1 MGILFGKTKKKE
13 TRVTEQDKAV
23 LQLKQQRDKLK
34 QYQKRILNNLE
45 AERKIAKQLL
55 QDGRK
60 EKAILLLRKKR
71 FMEQMLTKTDG
82 QLMNLEQMC
91 HDIEFAQIERQVL
104 EGLKVGNESLK
115 SLHDMLSIDDIER
128 IMDETRE
135 GIEKQQEID
144 EILGG
149 KLTDEDE
156 EAVLDELESIIA
168 ESLPTPV
175 KEPIGEGDEMST
187 EEELNL
193 PEIPIDGNMNYIFL
207 LQLRSLNY
215 NGDSMET
222 KRNVGDRVKLAT
234 WQLIELCRSRYSV
247 APTGGELQRKKI
259 AQNSSA

>member
-1 MGILFGKTKKKE
+1 MGILFGKSKKKE

-45 AERKIAKQLL
+45 SERKLAKQLL

-60 EKAILLLRKKR
+60 DKAKLLLRKKK

-82 QLMNLEQMC
+82 QLLNLEQMC
-91 HDIEFAQIERQVL
+91 HDIEFAQIEQQVIQ
-104 EGLKVGNESLK
+104 GLKVGNESLK
-115 SLHDMLSIDDIER
+115 TLHEMLSIDDIER

-156 EAVLDELESIIA
+156 EAVMNELESIIA

-175 KEPIGEGDEMST
+175 TEPIAGEGDKVPIED
-187 EEELNL
+187 EELNL
-193 PEIPIDGNMNYIFL
+193 PEIPTEEPKQKVRRKEAP
-207 LQLRSLNY
+207 QL
-215 NGDSMET
+215 
-222 KRNVGDRVKLAT
+222 
-234 WQLIELCRSRYSV
+234 V
-247 APTGGELQRKKI
+247 A
-259 AQNSSA
+259 AS